1 LFDKYQQ
8 QLKRA
13 WMQARQEGRRAAP
26 QRLQEAG
33 TLPSIP
39 APLPDSKG
47 ARTHTKM
54 STLAENVVFDL
65 CAPMHVASPHL
76 NYLPIQHHILCRHV
90 QNSLCDQFSPLT
102 TPNKYLDVHLMQ
114 DHHGDN
120 WATSREDQIN
130 SIELEAWL
138 EGEHGTLVFS
148 RHVSGVHGEW
158 IFFEFSIVQ
167 GSTVVCG
174 LEIPK
179 NENTTIVIQPIQT
192 LLSWKMKST
201 SLHFMHTQNTTT
213 EH

>member
-1 LFDKYQQ
+1 MQYAAIEPKRKPVLTKENSSIILFAGTLLSVVPLAIVMFDKYQQ

-90 QNSLCDQFSPLT
+90 QNSLCDQFSPLS

-120 WATSREDQIN
+120 
-130 SIELEAWL
+130 
-138 EGEHGTLVFS
+138 
-148 RHVSGVHGEW
+148 
-158 IFFEFSIVQ
+158 
-167 GSTVVCG
+167 
-174 LEIPK
+174 
-179 NENTTIVIQPIQT
+179 
-192 LLSWKMKST
+192 
-201 SLHFMHTQNTTT
+201 
-213 EH
+213 